1 MAVPHDL
8 RNVLDACTLPPVSW
22 LPRTVGVDDRGAPKA
37 AAAAVDLEDRGAVSL
52 ELETVRRAAEGD
64 SRAQAWLARRVLARV
79 RKVARALSRHAADA
93 DDAAQLSLIEILRS
107 ARTYRGESNIEAWAG
122 RIAVRTTMR
131 HLRREKRKTDA
142 VVDTPALVAAVR
154 PASAL
159 AETLPRD
166 VRHYLDQLPEPQRD
180 AIVLHHALGYSLD
193 EIAEM
198 EGVSPNTI
206 KSRLRLGGAALKKL
220 VRRDRK
226 LGVRTGGLPS

>member
-1 MAVPHDL
+1 M
-8 RNVLDACTLPPVSW
+8 
-22 LPRTVGVDDRGAPKA
+22 DDRGAPKSA
-37 AAAAVDLEDRGAVSL
+37 AVAVDLQGHGAVSL

-64 SRAQAWLARRVLARV
+64 ARAQAWLARRVLSRV

-107 ARTYRGESNIEAWAG
+107 ARTFRGESAIEAWAG

-131 HLRREKRKTDA
+131 HLRREKRRADP
-142 VVDTPALVAAVR
+142 VVDAPVLFDEAR
-154 PASAL
+154 PSSTL
-159 AETLPRD
+159 SDSLPRD

-198 EGVSPNTI
+198 EDVSPNTI

-226 LGVRTGGLPS
+226 IGVRAGGLPS

>member
-1 MAVPHDL
+1 ML
-8 RNVLDACTLPPVSW
+8 RPVSW
-22 LPRTVGVDDRGAPKA
+22 LPRAAAVDDRGAPKA
-37 AAAAVDLEDRGAVSL
+37 YAAALDLEGRGAVSL

-64 SRAQAWLARRVLARV
+64 ARAQAWLARRVLTRV

-93 DDAAQLSLIEILRS
+93 DDAAQLSLMEVLRS
-107 ARTYRGESNIEAWAG
+107 ARTYRGESTLEAWAG

-131 HLRREKRKTDA
+131 HLRREKRKTES
-142 VVDTPALVAAVR
+142 VVNTPTCVAMIR

-193 EIAEM
+193 EIADM
-198 EGVSPNTI
+198 EGVSPNTV

-226 LGVRTGGLPS
+226 IGVRSGGLPS